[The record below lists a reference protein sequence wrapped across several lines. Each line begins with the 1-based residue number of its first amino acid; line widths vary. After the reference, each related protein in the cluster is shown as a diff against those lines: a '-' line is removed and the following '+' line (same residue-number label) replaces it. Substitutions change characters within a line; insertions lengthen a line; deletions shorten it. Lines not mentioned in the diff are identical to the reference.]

1 MNSAFLSPSS
11 MDLIIT
17 GTSVVVFL
25 RFCFEKELLKKNPL
39 DRQGRILR
47 MVYINQDLTNTGKY
61 LFPEL
66 LDKFL
71 AFFDRK
77 GKTSLETMLK
87 RWYTQ
92 LEKEYRN
99 QTAG

>member
-1 MNSAFLSPSS
+1 
-11 MDLIIT
+11 
-17 GTSVVVFL
+17 
-25 RFCFEKELLKKNPL
+25 
-39 DRQGRILR
+39 

-77 GKTSLETMLK
+77 GKTSLETMLN
-87 RWYTQ
+87 RWYTA
-92 LEKEYRN
+92 LEKS
-99 QTAG
+99 TAARRRDKEDCTNV